1 MNPTESEIREAV
13 FDALRRIA
21 PEADPALL
29 EPTDKIREKLEI
41 DSYDFLQFLIALN
54 KRLGVEVP
62 EADYGK
68 LQTLDDLAAYLRQRV
83 PAA

>member
-1 MNPTESEIREAV
+1 MSPTESEIRETV

-21 PEADPALL
+21 PEADPTQLS
-29 EPTDKIREKLEI
+29 PTSKIRESLEI
-41 DSYDFLQFLIALN
+41 DSYDFLQFLIAIN

-68 LQTLDDLAAYLRQRV
+68 LQTLDDLTNYLRQR
-83 PAA
+83 ASA